1 MTMSVNVSAKQF
13 RQDDFVDT
21 VLEAVTQHQIQP
33 GSLKLELTE
42 SLLLD
47 NVEQTITRMH
57 ILRSYG
63 ICFSLMISEPATR
76 P

>member
-1 MTMSVNVSAKQF
+1 
-13 RQDDFVDT
+13 
-21 VLEAVTQHQIQP
+21 
-33 GSLKLELTE
+33 LTE

-63 ICFSLMISEPATR
+63 ICFSWMISNRLLVPDLPQTFAAGTVKNR
-76 P
+76 SVVRSRYSGQS